1 MINTLNNNTDIT
13 NKLKETL
20 TINSLTSQLSV
31 LQSENTYLQQ
41 RVVNL
46 INYIKIL
53 DETYIIKDSNGNIVK
68 YSI

>member
-1 MINTLNNNTDIT
+1 MINTLNNNADVC

-20 TINSLTSQLSV
+20 TINTLTSKVQT
-31 LQSENTYLQQ
+31 LQSENTYLKQ
-41 RVVNL
+41 RVENL

-53 DETYIIKDSNGNIVK
+53 DETYIIKDSEGNIVK